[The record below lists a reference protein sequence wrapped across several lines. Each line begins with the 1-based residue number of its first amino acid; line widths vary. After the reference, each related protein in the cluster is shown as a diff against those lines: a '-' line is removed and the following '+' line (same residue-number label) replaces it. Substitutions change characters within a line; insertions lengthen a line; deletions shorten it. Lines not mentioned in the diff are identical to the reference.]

1 MKSITIRDLAE
12 AAGTSIATVSRAL
25 SGAPKVGRETR
36 SRIIHLAEELGYR
49 SGNHHKTIGLVLPSV
64 EILFFDAYMISFQKA
79 LTQEIYRRGY
89 RTIILSFEDIELLN
103 ETLVDGVLSFDYLG
117 RIGKHWPRI
126 KSLPLVCLN
135 DLPNNLDQVYSV
147 AADELQGMKLGV
159 DYLVNRGHR
168 RIGFLR
174 YTNPKFWKDARRQ
187 SGFLAAMREHR
198 LESSAFVELYS
209 TQSYCNAL
217 GALLDRNVT
226 AIFAADGE
234 SSGARVQGIL
244 QQFGKR
250 VPEDISVIGWESE
263 QVSNFL
269 RPRQT
274 TLVQNFP
281 KLAAESLD
289 LLEHLMDGTPHQK
302 NILVEYQLIERDSVA
317 TL

>member
-1 MKSITIRDLAE
+1 MKSVTIRDLAE

-36 SRIIHLAEELGYR
+36 NHIIHLAEELGYR
-49 SGNHHKTIGLVLPSV
+49 SGTHRKTIGIVLPSEEV
-64 EILFFDAYMISFQKA
+64 PLVDTYVITFQKA
-79 LTQEIYRRGY
+79 LSSEIYRRGY

-117 RIGKHWPRI
+117 RIGRHWPRI

-147 AADELQGMKLGV
+147 GANELQGMKLGV
-159 DYLVNRGHR
+159 DYLVSRGHR

-174 YTNPKFWKDARRQ
+174 YTNPKFWKDTRRQ
-187 SGFLAAMREHR
+187 TGFLAAMREHR
-198 LESSAFVELYS
+198 LEATAFVELYN
-209 TQSYCNAL
+209 TQSDYNAL
-217 GALLDRNVT
+217 GALLDKNVT

-234 SSGARVQGIL
+234 SSGARIQGIL

-250 VPEDISVIGWESE
+250 IPEDISIVGWESDF
-263 QVSNFL
+263 VSNFL

-274 TLVQNFP
+274 TLAQNFP
-281 KLAAESLD
+281 KLAEESLN

>member
-1 MKSITIRDLAE
+1 MKPVTIRDLAE

-187 SGFLAAMREHR
+187 NGFLAAMREHR

-209 TQSYCNAL
+209 TQSYYNAL
-217 GALLDRNVT
+217 GALLDRKVT

-250 VPEDISVIGWESE
+250 IPEDISVIGWESE

-317 TL
+317 IL

>member
-1 MKSITIRDLAE
+1 MKPVTIRDLAE

>member
-49 SGNHHKTIGLVLPSV
+49 SGNHRKTIGVVLPSV
-64 EILFFDAYMISFQKA
+64 EVPRFDAYTAAFQKA
-79 LTQEIYRRGY
+79 LTLEIYRR
-89 RTIILSFEDIELLN
+89 SFEDCELLN
-103 ETLVDGVLSFDYLG
+103 ETLVDGVLSFDFLG

-147 AADELQGMKLGV
+147 ASDELQGMKLGV
-159 DYLVNRGHR
+159 DYLVSRGHR

-174 YTNPKFWKDARRQ
+174 YTSPKFWKDVRRRN
-187 SGFLAAMREHR
+187 GFLAAMREHR
-198 LESSAFVELYS
+198 LESTAFVELYS
-209 TQSYCNAL
+209 TQSDYNAL
-217 GALLDRNVT
+217 GALLDKNVT

-234 SSGARVQGIL
+234 SAGARIQGIL

-250 VPEDISVIGWESE
+250 IPEDISIIGWESE

-274 TLVQNFP
+274 TLAQNFP
-281 KLAAESLD
+281 KLAAESLN
-289 LLEHLMDGTPHQK
+289 LLEHLMNGTPHQR
-302 NILVEYQLIERDSVA
+302 NVLVEYRLIERDSVA
-317 TL
+317 VL

>member
-1 MKSITIRDLAE
+1 MKPVTIRDLAE

-49 SGNHHKTIGLVLPSV
+49 SGNHHKTIGLVLPSL
-64 EILFFDAYMISFQKA
+64 EMPRFDAYTATLQKA
-79 LTQEIYRRGY
+79 LTLEIYRRGF
-89 RTIILSFEDIELLN
+89 RTVILSFEDIELLN
-103 ETLVDGVLSFDYLG
+103 ETLVDGVLSFDFLG

-147 AADELQGMKLGV
+147 ASDELQGMKLGV

-174 YTNPKFWKDARRQ
+174 YTSPKFWKDVRRQ
-187 SGFLAAMREHR
+187 TGFLAAMREHR
-198 LESSAFVELYS
+198 LESTAFVELYS
-209 TQSYCNAL
+209 TQSDYNAL
-217 GALLDRNVT
+217 GALLDKKVT
-226 AIFAADGE
+226 AIIAADGE
-234 SSGARVQGIL
+234 SAGARIQGIL

-250 VPEDISVIGWESE
+250 IPEDISIIGWESE

-274 TLVQNFP
+274 TLAQNFP
-281 KLAAESLD
+281 KLAAESLN
-289 LLEHLMDGTPHQK
+289 LLEHLMNGTPHQR
-302 NILVEYQLIERDSVA
+302 NVLVEYRLIERDSVA
-317 TL
+317 VL

>member
-1 MKSITIRDLAE
+1 MNIYDIARE
-12 AAGTSIATVSRAL
+12 AGVSIATVSRAL

-187 SGFLAAMREHR
+187 NGFLAAMREHR

-209 TQSYCNAL
+209 TQSYYNAL
-217 GALLDRNVT
+217 GALLDRKVT

-234 SSGARVQGIL
+234 SAGARIQGIL

-250 VPEDISVIGWESE
+250 IPEDISVIGWESE

-274 TLVQNFP
+274 TLAQNFP
-281 KLAAESLD
+281 KLAAESLN

-317 TL
+317 IL